1 MNWLK
6 KFFIVFLSFLPLSAS
21 ALAPFL
27 IGTAIGDAG
36 IAGFSIYRSM
46 APVNLNDA
54 FNFFSSCWSC
64 QLFSDIMSAMSSLL
78 PKAYNAI
85 SEVIIPFAIILS
97 VVWFA
102 WTLFSGYINAKVEE
116 PWGIT
121 SKFTTHLIKLSFI
134 SALLLLPLPR
144 MLNDVVI
151 EPIFNVGLYLNRA
164 FVTDDSFANCVVAT
178 AIADPVSISD
188 TAASSG
194 AFSPRLRHNLAC
206 ELSNIHQITAL
217 GMTVGWTMLNMSFND
232 EYMYKILWDIP
243 IFPNVFVFFAGVLI
257 LGLFIYALLPIP
269 LYFLEI
275 FITLS
280 LDLIMLPFMLL
291 SWLFKGWAIFP
302 NGGKTIQGM
311 INDVIKGTV
320 GIALTGVFLILAV
333 MFLNAIFTDWN
344 GVNFLQQAFE
354 NNDSS
359 ILMDGLMLRNDS
371 IVTILM
377 MGVFIAMF
385 MTMIPSLVKTI
396 FNVEISQRFYEKAK
410 KDLNTLW
417 SGAQK
422 WYKSLKK

>member
-1 MNWLK
+1 
-6 KFFIVFLSFLPLSAS
+6 
-21 ALAPFL
+21 
-27 IGTAIGDAG
+27 
-36 IAGFSIYRSM
+36 
-46 APVNLNDA
+46 
-54 FNFFSSCWSC
+54 
-64 QLFSDIMSAMSSLL
+64 
-78 PKAYNAI
+78 
-85 SEVIIPFAIILS
+85 
-97 VVWFA
+97 
-102 WTLFSGYINAKVEE
+102 
-116 PWGIT
+116 
-121 SKFTTHLIKLSFI
+121 
-134 SALLLLPLPR
+134 
-144 MLNDVVI
+144 
-151 EPIFNVGLYLNRA
+151 
-164 FVTDDSFANCVVAT
+164 
-178 AIADPVSISD
+178 
-188 TAASSG
+188 
-194 AFSPRLRHNLAC
+194 
-206 ELSNIHQITAL
+206 
-217 GMTVGWTMLNMSFND
+217 MTVGWTMLNMSFND

>member
-27 IGTAIGDAG
+27 IGTAIGVAG

-188 TAASSG
+188 TAASNYSFG
-194 AFSPRLRHNLAC
+194 ND
-206 ELSNIHQITAL
+206 
-217 GMTVGWTMLNMSFND
+217 GWMD
-232 EYMYKILWDIP
+232 YVKY
-243 IFPNVFVFFAGVLI
+243 VF
-257 LGLFIYALLPIP
+257 
-269 LYFLEI
+269 
-275 FITLS
+275 
-280 LDLIMLPFMLL
+280 
-291 SWLFKGWAIFP
+291 
-302 NGGKTIQGM
+302 
-311 INDVIKGTV
+311 
-320 GIALTGVFLILAV
+320 
-333 MFLNAIFTDWN
+333 
-344 GVNFLQQAFE
+344 
-354 NNDSS
+354 
-359 ILMDGLMLRNDS
+359 
-371 IVTILM
+371 
-377 MGVFIAMF
+377 
-385 MTMIPSLVKTI
+385 
-396 FNVEISQRFYEKAK
+396 
-410 KDLNTLW
+410 
-417 SGAQK
+417 
-422 WYKSLKK
+422 